1 MASESI
7 TQHSLTNQ
15 LQCRHEHAT
24 ITTPAS
30 SVDKNLSNI
39 AFTRTVL
46 GLLFLVIVL
55 AVDELNP
62 VKLFLHVFPSFHPWH
77 LAALAF
83 ISGLYVVVSEF
94 KELLYFAVKIFI
106 NSMLSIFFRDI
117 EVIGKDRLPRHG
129 PMIFVINHS
138 NQFVDGMVVLG
149 TCGNENFKV
158 SYLMAEKSFERPVIG
173 DIASALDVVPVRR
186 AQDDAIRGV
195 GTISFSVPDNEPPSS
210 PSSDTSSGIVV
221 ESKNE
226 KNEAA
231 GAEASEPE
239 TVVLKLIIMGNDGF
253 STSAFKVGDKIR
265 PMGTPT
271 GVKVLEILNETTCVV
286 DTTSV
291 SEEDRST
298 IFATGNEKSRAYD
311 ILKHVELHEIFEK
324 VLDRLAMGGVFG
336 IFPEGGSHDRTDLL
350 PLKVGVALIAYSAL
364 ERDGVSVPIVPVGL
378 NYFRTHRWRGKCL
391 VEYGDPVYIK
401 PGSLKEYQKG
411 GPSKRLVC
419 NDLLDRIKD
428 SMRSVIVSM
437 PDYESLQVVHT
448 ARRLYQRNSEAIDGK
463 EKQDLLRRFAV
474 GYKILYSGTNDDP
487 PQA

>member
-1 MASESI
+1 M
-7 TQHSLTNQ
+7 
-15 LQCRHEHAT
+15 
-24 ITTPAS
+24 
-30 SVDKNLSNI
+30 
-39 AFTRTVL
+39 
-46 GLLFLVIVL
+46 LLCVIVL

-62 VKLFLHVFPSFHPWH
+62 VKLFLHVFPSVHPWH
-77 LAALAF
+77 LAAMAF
-83 ISGLYVVVSEF
+83 LSSLYVLVSEF
-94 KELLYFAVKIFI
+94 KELLYFGVKIFI
-106 NSMLSIFFRDI
+106 NSMLSIFFREI

-129 PMIFVINHS
+129 PMIFVINHA

-158 SYLMAEKSFERPVIG
+158 SYLMAEKSFKRPVIG

-186 AQDDAIRGV
+186 AQDDAIRGT
-195 GTISFSVPDNEPPSS
+195 GTISFSVLDIEPPSS
-210 PSSDTSSGIVV
+210 SSEISAGFVV

-226 KNEAA
+226 NENNPTADEA

-239 TVVLKLIIMGNDGF
+239 TVVLKLTITGKGGF
-253 STSAFKVGDKIR
+253 STSAFKVGDKLR
-265 PMGTPT
+265 PMGTST
-271 GVKVLEILNETTCVV
+271 GVKILEILDETTCVV
-286 DTTSV
+286 DATSV
-291 SEEDRST
+291 SEEDRTT
-298 IFATGNEKSRAYD
+298 IFATGSDNSRAYD

-411 GPSKRLVC
+411 GASKRSVC

-428 SMRSVIVSM
+428 SMRSVIVTM

-448 ARRLYQRNSEAIDGK
+448 ARRLYQRNSEASDGK
-463 EKQDLLRRFAV
+463 EKQDLLRRFAI
-474 GYKILYSGTNDDP
+474 GYKILYSGTNDNP